1 MTTQTGITPPARR
14 FVLEFTK
21 MSGAGNDFIVL
32 DNRFYR
38 FLGEELSSFAVRF
51 CARRTG
57 IGADGLLALNPATS
71 NEAVYRMA
79 YYNADGSL
87 GTMCGNGARC
97 LARFARQAGLTNE
110 PLIFDSDAGIY
121 SASVPGVEQSV
132 RLFVP
137 PPKGFRRDI
146 KFSSAVPPGSTDAHY
161 LWTGTEHA
169 VVYVDD
175 VENVNVVGFGSAL
188 RRDTLLGTNGANINF
203 VQVIDDGVLRGRTFE
218 KGVEAETL
226 ACGTGSI
233 ASSLVTALTREQSVN
248 RYTVQMAGGTLYV
261 GFEGSA
267 DQPESLYLE
276 GPAEVVYRGSVEL

>member
-1 MTTQTGITPPARR
+1 
-14 FVLEFTK
+14 
-21 MSGAGNDFIVL
+21 
-32 DNRFYR
+32 
-38 FLGEELSSFAVRF
+38 
-51 CARRTG
+51 
-57 IGADGLLALNPATS
+57 
-71 NEAVYRMA
+71 MA

-87 GTMCGNGARC
+87 GDDVWQWSAMS
-97 LARFARQAGLTNE
+97 ARFARQAGLTNE

-188 RRDTLLGTNGANINF
+188 RRDTLLGTNGANINLF
-203 VQVIDDGVLRGRTFE
+203 RL
-218 KGVEAETL
+218 
-226 ACGTGSI
+226 
-233 ASSLVTALTREQSVN
+233 
-248 RYTVQMAGGTLYV
+248 
-261 GFEGSA
+261 
-267 DQPESLYLE
+267 
-276 GPAEVVYRGSVEL
+276 